1 MATRV
6 SRGFALI
13 RISRFIDVRHP
24 ASARRLDGCGVA
36 EKKKGVGGSRP
47 LAAGYDVTHKGC
59 PTLWRDRPHRLRL
72 IATRRLFPLRKIR
85 RHAQRGTERRTIGL
99 T

>member
-1 MATRV
+1 
-6 SRGFALI
+6 
-13 RISRFIDVRHP
+13 
-24 ASARRLDGCGVA
+24 VA
-36 EKKKGVGGSRP
+36 EEKKVVGGSP
-47 LAAGYDVTHKGC
+47 PFDPAGDVTRHGC
-59 PTLWRDRPHRLRL
+59 PTFRRDRPHRLRL